1 MRYLF
6 RALIVIAAIIM
17 WLVGGKI
24 LHNYYREWAK
34 SHPMMYCYNTVF
46 NGIANPSLY
55 LEDGFLYGEKRFVDS
70 LDIHYKQLEDNPN
83 KHSYFSFPIHTMP
96 HDLGVYVLGYDRD
109 SLIADVI
116 CFGDF
121 GNQGSYIRGWVL
133 TRHLHENPA
142 PDSINPPR
150 KNVSVWDIKD

>member
-1 MRYLF
+1 
-6 RALIVIAAIIM
+6 
-17 WLVGGKI
+17 
-24 LHNYYREWAK
+24 
-34 SHPMMYCYNTVF
+34 MMYCYNTVR
-46 NGIANPSLY
+46 NGVANPSLY
-55 LEDGFLYGEKRFVDS
+55 LQNGLVFEERNYIDS
-70 LDIHYKQLEDNPN
+70 LDSYYKQAEMD
-83 KHSYFSFPIHTMP
+83 SYAHIPITFPIHTMP